1 MQKIILLVGD
11 SGSGKDFILSVANK
25 YDDLSVV
32 KRYISRDPREK
43 EEETSISSVFST
55 PIEDIQ
61 KMDYFYEGAEPGRW
75 YGICKEDIDKVL
87 ECGKSP
93 IVVCPNYDNLIQ
105 MSEDY
110 PERVV
115 PYFVYRG
122 YDDSELEKWRES
134 LLARGS
140 SLEEIKNRQNA
151 RDKYFKELYVEHF
164 DYYSSNVILNLY
176 GITTESDIMM
186 QLEGL
191 CSKNDITLTPTE
203 KESSSHK

>member
-32 KRYISRDPREK
+32 KRYISREPREK
-43 EEETSISSVFST
+43 EEPSISSIFST

-61 KMDYFYEGAEPGRW
+61 KMDYFYEGAEAGSW
-75 YGICKEDIDKVL
+75 YGIRKEDIDNEL
-87 ECGKSP
+87 DNGKSP
-93 IVVCPNYDNLIQ
+93 IVVCPNYENLIQ
-105 MSEDY
+105 MCEDY

-122 YDDSELEKWRES
+122 YDDSELEKWQAS

-140 SLEEIKNRQNA
+140 SLEEIENRQNT

-164 DYYSSNVILNLY
+164 EYYSSNVILNLY

-191 CSKNDITLTPTE
+191 CKKNDITI
-203 KESSSHK
+203 SSSTKVSSTTK

>member
-11 SGSGKDFILSVANK
+11 SGSGKDFILSVASK
-25 YDDLSVV
+25 YDELGVI
-32 KRYISRDPREK
+32 KRYTSRDPREG
-43 EEETSISSVFST
+43 EEDTSISSIFST

-61 KMDYFYEGAEPGRW
+61 KMDYFYEGAEAGRW
-75 YGICKEDIDKVL
+75 YGIQKEDIDKVL

-93 IVVCPNYDNLIQ
+93 IVVCPNYDNLLQ

-110 PERVV
+110 PDRVV

-122 YDDSELEKWRES
+122 IDDSELETWRES

-140 SLEEIKNRQNA
+140 SLEEIEKRQNT

-176 GITTESDIMM
+176 GITTESDIML

-191 CSKNDITLTPTE
+191 CAKNDITLTSST
-203 KESSSHK
+203 KESTSHK